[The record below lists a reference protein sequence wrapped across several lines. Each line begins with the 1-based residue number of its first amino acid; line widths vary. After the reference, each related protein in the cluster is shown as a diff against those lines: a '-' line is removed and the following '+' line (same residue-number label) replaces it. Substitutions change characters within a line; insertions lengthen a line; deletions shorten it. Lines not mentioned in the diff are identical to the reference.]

1 MSVYVSF
8 KYTFPIL
15 CPKIRVDETT
25 IKVAPPNPHF
35 KTVKL
40 LWYVGIGVDIA
51 VNHTS
56 YRAFV
61 RSTKRLLTYYTGSDD
76 Q

>member
-1 MSVYVSF
+1 M
-8 KYTFPIL
+8 
-15 CPKIRVDETT
+15 PKDDGVDDTT

-40 LWYVGIGVDIA
+40 IMACWYRCGYI
-51 VNHTS
+51 NHTS

-61 RSTKRLLTYYTGSDD
+61 RSTKRLLTY
-76 Q
+76 